1 MELTGKR
8 VLVLEDEFLIGM
20 ELERIANDCGAKSVH
35 VVATVAEL
43 LFWIESQQPCDIAIL
58 EVQARGAPSFDA
70 ARLLQQRGVPIIFAT
85 AYDQQR
91 GGIIDFANVPVVL
104 KPYGKTQILQAVA
117 VATPNPSGNRPLA
130 KDTDTS
136 GELV

>member
-8 VLVLEDEFLIGM
+8 LLVLEDEYLIAL
-20 ELERIANDCGAKSVH
+20 ELERIAEECGAKSVH
-35 VVATVAEL
+35 VVSTVAEL
-43 LFWIESQQPCDIAIL
+43 LFWIESQPPCDIAIL
-58 EVQARGAPSFDA
+58 EVKARGTSSLDA
-70 ARLLQQRGVPIIFAT
+70 ASLMLQRGVPIVFAT

-91 GGIIDFANVPVVL
+91 SGIAGFADVPVVL

-117 VATPNPSGNRPLA
+117 TAFARTVTGTLPA
-130 KDTDTS
+130 KEDGAS

>member
-8 VLVLEDEFLIGM
+8 LLVLEDEYLIAL
-20 ELERIANDCGAKSVH
+20 ELERIAEECGAKSVH
-35 VVATVAEL
+35 VVSTVAEL
-43 LFWIESQQPCDIAIL
+43 LFWIESQPPCDIAIL
-58 EVQARGAPSFDA
+58 EVKARGTSSLGA
-70 ARLLQQRGVPIIFAT
+70 ASLMLQRGVPVVFAT

-91 GGIIDFANVPVVL
+91 SGIAGFADVPVVL

-117 VATPNPSGNRPLA
+117 TAFARTVAGTLPA
-130 KDTDTS
+130 KEDGAS

>member
-35 VVATVAEL
+35 VVSTVAEL
-43 LFWIESQQPCDIAIL
+43 LFWIDSQQPCDIAIL
-58 EVQARGAPSFDA
+58 EVQARGASSFEA
-70 ARLLQQRGVPIIFAT
+70 ARLLLQRGIPLVFAT

-91 GGIIDFANVPVVL
+91 GGIPGFANVPVVL
-104 KPYGKTQILQAVA
+104 KPYGKSHILQAVTAAAFKVSHSTA
-117 VATPNPSGNRPLA
+117 VA
-130 KDTDTS
+130 KDDDTS
-136 GELV
+136 GEFV